1 MQIKKDDER
10 RVKAREMYLASFS
23 IKDIAKELVKLG
35 GEDKRHWE
43 RKCYYWKKKDEWDK
57 KKYRKEELKEKQE
70 DVKEKYINNLLNS
83 EKITPQD
90 MYALSKVR
98 AEDVFARAKDTSAPA
113 LSGAD
118 IKPSDKGFYPFLQ
131 EQLKVVQA
139 IFEEKTSRKDLVGIE
154 DAAKVLERLQKMLFK
169 MKECYIE
176 FAGAFMLDLDEFFR
190 NKGVFEEFSEHIFDI
205 KDYVIEK
212 YRNIGDRYG
221 KHED

>member
-1 MQIKKDDER
+1 MAIKKDDEKR
-10 RVKAREMYLASFS
+10 LKAREMYLASFS

-98 AEDVFARAKDTSAPA
+98 AEDTSAPA

-154 DAAKVLERLQKMLFK
+154 DAAKVLERLQKMFLK

-176 FAGAFMLDLDEFFR
+176 FAGAFMLDLDEFCR
-190 NKGVFEEFSEHIFDI
+190 NKGIFGELSEHIFDF
-205 KDYVIEK
+205 KDYVLDK
-212 YRNIGDRYG
+212 YRNMGEENADN
-221 KHED
+221 EDQ